1 MKYIEPGFELGTSI
15 ACKCIQ
21 KGGDSA
27 GTAQDDFF
35 AAISRKRPLME
46 QHSNNTMHNYKFE
59 VPEIIFGRGML
70 SQVGSCARRLGGK
83 KIFLVSDKGLFR
95 AGWVDQAMRSLLEA
109 GLEFVYYD
117 NITPNPKDYEVEQGV
132 QEYLRQGADVIVG
145 LGGGSSMDAAKA
157 IAILASNGG
166 RILDFE
172 GPDRIVRPLPPLVL
186 CPTTCGTGS
195 DVSQFAIIND
205 SQRRCKITI
214 MSRCVAPDISL
225 TDPDTLATLPDE
237 FVGTTATDALSHA
250 LEAFFSVASTT
261 LTDVHAIKAL
271 RLLTKSLAAAVQ
283 ERKPEDMENM
293 ARASLHAGMAFS
305 NSLLGIVHA
314 LAHPIG
320 GLYDANHGSIN
331 AILLP
336 EVIRY
341 DIPVVTEK
349 LQELAWGFGHRS
361 NDDIIAAGDKIQE
374 TLDSLLEASGA
385 PRSLRS
391 IGVLRKDLPE
401 LARRALKD
409 VCIVT
414 APREADED
422 DLLRILERSY

>member
-1 MKYIEPGFELGTSI
+1 MGKHRDNIL
-15 ACKCIQ
+15 
-21 KGGDSA
+21 
-27 GTAQDDFF
+27 
-35 AAISRKRPLME
+35 
-46 QHSNNTMHNYKFE
+46 HNYKFE

-70 SQVGSCARRLGGK
+70 SQVGPCARRLGGK
-83 KIFLVSDKGLFR
+83 KVFLVSDKGLFH
-95 AGWVDQAMRSLLEA
+95 AGWVDIAMRSLLDA

-117 NITPNPKDYEVEQGV
+117 GITPNPKDHEVEDGV
-132 QEYLRQGADVIVG
+132 KLYQRHGGDVIVG
-145 LGGGSSMDAAKA
+145 LGGGSCMDAAKA
-157 IAILASNGG
+157 IAILVSNGG
-166 RILDFE
+166 KISDYE
-172 GPDRIVRPLPPLVL
+172 GPDRIIRPLPPLVL

-195 DVSQFAIIND
+195 DVSQFAIISDTSNM
-205 SQRRCKITI
+205 RKICI

-225 TDPDTLATLPDE
+225 TDPDTLSSLPDE
-237 FVGTTATDALSHA
+237 FIGTTATDALSHA
-250 LEAFFSVASTT
+250 MEAFFSIASTT

-271 RLLTKSLAAAVQ
+271 RLLSGSLADAVN
-283 ERKPEDMENM
+283 ERRPDDLENL

-305 NSLLGIVHA
+305 NSMLGIVHA

-341 DIPVVTEK
+341 DIPVVTDK
-349 LQELAWGFGHRS
+349 LQELAVGLGHHD
-361 NDDIIAAGDKIQE
+361 NGDIGGASERIQE

-401 LARRALKD
+401 LARQALKD

-414 APREADED
+414 SPREADEE
-422 DLLRILERSY
+422 DLLRILERAY

>member
-1 MKYIEPGFELGTSI
+1 MEKPPGNAL
-15 ACKCIQ
+15 
-21 KGGDSA
+21 
-27 GTAQDDFF
+27 
-35 AAISRKRPLME
+35 
-46 QHSNNTMHNYKFE
+46 HNYKFE

-70 SQVGSCARRLGGK
+70 SQVGACARRLGGR

-95 AGWVDQAMRSLLEA
+95 AGWVDTAMRSLLDA
-109 GLEFVYYD
+109 GLEFIYFD
-117 NITPNPKDYEVEQGV
+117 GITSNPKDHEVEDGV
-132 QEYLRQGADVIVG
+132 REYLRHGADVIVG

-157 IAILASNGG
+157 IAILVSNGG
-166 RILDFE
+166 KISDFE
-172 GPDRIVRPLPPLVL
+172 GPDRIIRPLPPLVL

-195 DVSQFAIIND
+195 DVSQFAIISD
-205 SQRRCKITI
+205 TEYMRKICI

-225 TDPDTLATLPDE
+225 TDPNTLGTLPDE

-250 LEAFFSVASTT
+250 MEAFFSIASTT
-261 LTDVHAIKAL
+261 LTDVHAVKAL
-271 RLLTKSLAAAVQ
+271 RLLSASLADAVH
-283 ERKPEDMENM
+283 ERRPEDLENL

-305 NSLLGIVHA
+305 NSMLGIVHA

-349 LQELAWGFGHRS
+349 LQELAWGLGHQVS
-361 NDDIIAAGDKIQE
+361 GDLNSASEMVQE
-374 TLDSLLEASGA
+374 SLNTLLEASGA

-391 IGVLRKDLPE
+391 IGVKHEDLPE
-401 LARRALKD
+401 LARQALKD

-414 APREADED
+414 SPREADEE
-422 DLLRILERSY
+422 DLLRILERAY

>member
-1 MKYIEPGFELGTSI
+1 
-15 ACKCIQ
+15 
-21 KGGDSA
+21 
-27 GTAQDDFF
+27 
-35 AAISRKRPLME
+35 ME
-46 QHSNNTMHNYKFE
+46 HIIGNSLQNYKFE

-70 SQVGSCARRLGGK
+70 RQVGSCARRLGGK
-83 KIFLVSDKGLFR
+83 KIFLVSDKGLFH
-95 AGWVDQAMRSLLEA
+95 AGWVDQAMCSLLDA
-109 GLEFVYYD
+109 GLEFIYFD
-117 NITPNPKDYEVEQGV
+117 GITPNPKDHEIMAGV
-132 QEYLRQGADVIVG
+132 QEYLRHGADVIVG

-157 IAILASNGG
+157 IAIIASNGG
-166 RILDFE
+166 KIRDFE
-172 GPDRIVRPLPPLVL
+172 GSDRIIHPLPPLVL

-195 DVSQFAIIND
+195 DVSQFAIISD
-205 SQRRCKITI
+205 TVHLRKICI

-225 TDPDTLATLPDE
+225 TDPDMLATLPDE

-250 LEAFFSVASTT
+250 MEAFFSIASTT

-271 RLLTKSLAAAVQ
+271 RLLSTSLANAVN
-283 ERKPEDMENM
+283 ERNQEDMENL

-305 NSLLGIVHA
+305 NSMLGIVHA

-341 DIPVVTEK
+341 DMPVVVDK
-349 LQELAWGFGHRS
+349 LQELAWGLGHRS
-361 NDDIIAAGDKIQE
+361 NNDISAASEKVQE
-374 TLDSLLEASGA
+374 TLDALLESSGA

-401 LARRALKD
+401 LARQALKD

-414 APREADED
+414 SPREADEK
-422 DLLRILERSY
+422 DLLRILERAY